1 MQVYSAT
8 NDTGS
13 VNNNSASSIKESFL
27 KLLVAQLKNQDPLT
41 PIDNQNFTTQLAQL
55 TQTESLENI
64 KEIQKNNLNI
74 NAGFMVGMNVSG
86 TKEDGTYIEGKII
99 GVLTSEDG
107 PLFITEN
114 GNLITK
120 EILKITK

>member
-1 MQVYSAT
+1 MQVYSTT
-8 NDTGS
+8 NNSGI
-13 VNNNSASSIKESFL
+13 VNNSASSIKESFL

-41 PIDNQNFTTQLAQL
+41 PIDNQDFTAQLAQL

-64 KEIQKNNLNI
+64 KEMEKNNLNI
-74 NAGFMVGMNVSG
+74 NAGFMVGMSVSG

-99 GVLTSEDG
+99 GVSTSDDG

-114 GNLITK
+114 GNLLAK
-120 EILKITK
+120 EISKITK

>member
-86 TKEDGTYIEGKII
+86 TKEDG
-99 GVLTSEDG
+99 D
-107 PLFITEN
+107 
-114 GNLITK
+114 
-120 EILKITK
+120 